1 MAAQSF
7 DMPKYG
13 QTMEEGTVLEWKKR
27 EGDPVVKGEVL
38 VEIQADKSN
47 LEVESE
53 LEGVVLR
60 VVVGEG
66 ETVPC
71 GTPLCWI
78 GQAGDMIPA

>member
-1 MAAQSF
+1 MAQTF

-13 QTMEEGTVLEWKKR
+13 MTMEEGTVNRWRKV
-27 EGDPVVKGEVL
+27 EGEAIGKGEIL
-38 VEIQADKSN
+38 LDVEADKAEM
-47 LEVESE
+47 EVESD

-60 VVVGEG
+60 ILVQEG

-78 GQAGDMIPA
+78 GQPGEAPRQ